1 MVEGGARVVEGG
13 PKVGEGGQWR
23 WAAVP
28 SMWAERD
35 EPGALRS
42 CLELAATIG
51 KIILLSCA
59 GFVCM
64 EEGGREEEGEGG
76 GEVMSRPPTVTTCPN
91 SLTPERIQG
100 EISKHFIR
108 KTNKLSLLFPH
119 LRPSRSLYPSL
130 TYQLFQLPQE
140 I

>member
-13 PKVGEGGQWR
+13 PKVGEGGQRR
-23 WAAVP
+23 WAGVP

-64 EEGGREEEGEGG
+64 EERGGGRRKERGVGG
-76 GEVMSRPPTVTTCPN
+76 YVQTTH
-91 SLTPERIQG
+91 SY
-100 EISKHFIR
+100 H
-108 KTNKLSLLFPH
+108 LSEFPH
-119 LRPSRSLYPSL
+119 ARENTRRNFETFY
-130 TYQLFQLPQE
+130 
-140 I
+140 